1 MTTID
6 RSDVDGASI
15 DVLDP
20 QLYQGDPHPTYT
32 WLRDNDPVHWDEKN
46 QLWVV
51 SRFDDVVRVSIHPEI
66 FCSGRG
72 IRPDPS
78 VDLSLIGYDGH
89 KHLEQ
94 RRLINKGFTPRA
106 VRVLESHIRALA
118 DEALDNLAGRDECD
132 FVTDI
137 AVAVPITVIAE
148 LMGLPV
154 EDRHKLWRWSD
165 DMMGAESAPE
175 GEAGDVA
182 RAKAATAFVE
192 YTTYVG
198 AMIEERTALYRA
210 HKRDESQGLRTA
222 PLPDDL
228 VMKLVAA
235 AEEGVLTETPNSH
248 ADELLNFLV
257 LVVVAGNE
265 TTRNAMCGGMVAFSE
280 HPDEWARVVA
290 DPSLWDLATDEVI
303 RWVSPVMNFV
313 RTATCDNDML
323 GVDISE
329 GERVLMLY
337 QSANRDPR
345 HFERADEFLVD
356 RDPNDHVAFG
366 IGNHFCL
373 GANLARLEVKV
384 VFQQIAKRFPDMR
397 MAPGAEARYALASFV
412 RGVESLPVVFT
423 PET

>member
-6 RSDVDGASI
+6 RAEIDGSSI

-51 SRFDDVVRVSIHPEI
+51 SRFDDVVAVSIHSEI

-106 VRVLESHIRALA
+106 VRALETHIRALA
-118 DEALDNLAGRDECD
+118 DEALDKLAGRSECD

-154 EDRHKLWRWSD
+154 EDRERLWRWSD

-175 GEAGDVA
+175 GEAGEAA
-182 RAKAATAFVE
+182 RARAASPSSSTRP
-192 YTTYVG
+192 T
-198 AMIEERTALYRA
+198 
-210 HKRDESQGLRTA
+210 S
-222 PLPDDL
+222 
-228 VMKLVAA
+228 
-235 AEEGVLTETPNSH
+235 
-248 ADELLNFLV
+248 
-257 LVVVAGNE
+257 AG
-265 TTRNAMCGGMVAFSE
+265 
-280 HPDEWARVVA
+280 
-290 DPSLWDLATDEVI
+290 
-303 RWVSPVMNFV
+303 
-313 RTATCDNDML
+313 
-323 GVDISE
+323 
-329 GERVLMLY
+329 
-337 QSANRDPR
+337 
-345 HFERADEFLVD
+345 
-356 RDPNDHVAFG
+356 
-366 IGNHFCL
+366 
-373 GANLARLEVKV
+373 
-384 VFQQIAKRFPDMR
+384 
-397 MAPGAEARYALASFV
+397 
-412 RGVESLPVVFT
+412 
-423 PET
+423 